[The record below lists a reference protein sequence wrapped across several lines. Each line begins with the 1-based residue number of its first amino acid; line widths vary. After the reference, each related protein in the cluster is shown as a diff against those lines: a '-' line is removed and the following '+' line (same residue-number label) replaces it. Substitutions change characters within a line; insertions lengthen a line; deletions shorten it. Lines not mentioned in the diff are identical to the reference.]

1 MDEKSSSSAARIRVR
16 PARYRGQHVARDS
29 LFINIARFL
38 WALDIG
44 HAIEDGKEVPIDTM
58 ATQGTANVFTG
69 ANTMTF
75 TTSGGTASTL
85 NYYEVNCVEFI
96 YLFHCWQAHSS
107 AVIMVNINIL

>member
-1 MDEKSSSSAARIRVR
+1 MDEKSSSSAARIRAR

-58 ATQGTANVFTG
+58 ATQDFNSRPMPFK
-69 ANTMTF
+69 
-75 TTSGGTASTL
+75 ASFKTQDRGKDL
-85 NYYEVNCVEFI
+85 VVDK
-96 YLFHCWQAHSS
+96 A
-107 AVIMVNINIL
+107 